1 MQAFYI
7 FANDCKICY
16 TNKKYFR
23 EATMEFLKLL
33 EGIRTPFL
41 DSLFSLIT
49 HLGEETIF
57 IVVGLIFYWCINKK
71 QGYYLFF
78 VGLFGTVVNQFLKL
92 WFRIPRPW
100 VKDPEFTIVE
110 SARAEATGY
119 SFPSGHT
126 QSSVGLFGGIAA
138 VRKEKAVKIIMLI
151 LCLLVPFSRMYL
163 GVHTPLDVIVSIIV
177 AVVLIFAFK
186 FLTDWAMKKPI
197 NMRVLM
203 YSILA
208 LCLGFVLFVELYNFP
223 SDIDLYNYEHG
234 LSNGYKMFG
243 TFLGLYISYE
253 IDHKY
258 VNFETSGSLLTQIL
272 KVSLG
277 IIPLILIKSFLKAPL
292 LTLCGGHFI
301 ADGIRYFLIGIFAGI
316 VWPLTFKFFAKIGK
330 NNG

>member
-1 MQAFYI
+1 
-7 FANDCKICY
+7 
-16 TNKKYFR
+16 
-23 EATMEFLKLL
+23 MEFLKLL

-57 IVVGLIFYWCINKK
+57 IVVGLLFYWCINKK
-71 QGYYLFF
+71 KGYYLFF

-138 VRKEKAVKIIMLI
+138 TRKETIVKIVMLV
-151 LCLLVPFSRMYL
+151 LCILVPFSRLYL
-163 GVHTPLDVIVSIIV
+163 GVHTPLDVGVSILV

-186 FLTDWAMKKPI
+186 FLTDWAMKCKK
-197 NMRVLM
+197 NMRILM

-208 LCLGFVLFVELYNFP
+208 LCLGFVLFVEFYNFP
-223 SDIDLYNYEHG
+223 SDIDMYNFEHG
-234 LSNGYKMFG
+234 LSNGYKMLG

-253 IDHKY
+253 IDSKF
-258 VNFETSGSLLTQIL
+258 VNFTVEADFIAQAL
-272 KVSLG
+272 KFGLG
-277 IIPLILIKSFLKAPL
+277 LIPLILIKSALKQPL
-292 LTLCGGHFI
+292 LALCGGHFV
-301 ADGIRYFLIGIFAGI
+301 ADGIRYLLIGVFAGI

-330 NNG
+330 KAN

>member
-1 MQAFYI
+1 
-7 FANDCKICY
+7 
-16 TNKKYFR
+16 
-23 EATMEFLKLL
+23 MEILKFL
-33 EGIRTPFL
+33 EGIRNPVL
-41 DSLFSLIT
+41 DTFFSLIT

-57 IVVGLIFYWCINKK
+57 IIVGLIFYWCINKK
-71 QGYYLFF
+71 QGYFLFF

-138 VRKEKAVKIIMLI
+138 TRKEKVIKAIMLV
-151 LCLLVPFSRMYL
+151 LCLLVPFSRLYL
-163 GVHTPLDVIVSIIV
+163 GVHTPLDVGVSILV

-186 FLTDWAMKKPI
+186 FLTDWAMKKPM
-197 NMRVLM
+197 NMRILM

-208 LCLGFVLFVELYNFP
+208 LCLGFVLFVEFYNFP
-223 SDIDLYNYEHG
+223 SDIDTQNYESG
-234 LSNGYKMFG
+234 LSNGYKMLG

-258 VNFETSGSLLTQIL
+258 VQFKTGGHILVQIL
-272 KVSLG
+272 KTSLG
-277 IIPLILIKSFLKAPL
+277 LVPLILIKSLLKEPL
-292 LTLCGGHFI
+292 LALCGGH
-301 ADGIRYFLIGIFAGI
+301 AVANGIRYLLIGLFAGI
-316 VWPLTFKFFAKIGK
+316 IWPLTFKLFAKIKIGK
-330 NNG
+330 N

>member
-1 MQAFYI
+1 
-7 FANDCKICY
+7 
-16 TNKKYFR
+16 
-23 EATMEFLKLL
+23 MEFLKLL

-57 IVVGLIFYWCINKK
+57 IVVGLLFYWCINKK

-100 VKDPEFTIVE
+100 VKDPQFTIVE

-138 VRKEKAVKIIMLI
+138 TRKETIVKIVMLV
-151 LCLLVPFSRMYL
+151 LCVLVPFSRLYL
-163 GVHTPLDVIVSIIV
+163 GVHTPLDVGVSILV

-186 FLTDWAMKKPI
+186 FLTDWAMKCKK
-197 NMRVLM
+197 NMRILM

-208 LCLGFVLFVELYNFP
+208 LCLGFVLFVEFYNFP
-223 SDIDLYNYEHG
+223 SDIDMYNYEHG
-234 LSNGYKMFG
+234 LSNGYKMLG

-258 VNFETSGSLLTQIL
+258 VNFTVEADFIAQAL
-272 KVSLG
+272 KFGLG
-277 IIPLILIKSFLKAPL
+277 LIPLILIKSALKQPL
-292 LTLCGGHFI
+292 LALCGGHFV
-301 ADGIRYFLIGIFAGI
+301 ADGIRYLLIGVFAGI

-330 NNG
+330 KAN

>member
-1 MQAFYI
+1 
-7 FANDCKICY
+7 
-16 TNKKYFR
+16 
-23 EATMEFLKLL
+23 MEILKFL
-33 EGIRTPFL
+33 EGIRNPVL
-41 DSLFSLIT
+41 DTFFSLIT

-71 QGYYLFF
+71 QGYFLFF

-138 VRKEKAVKIIMLI
+138 TRKEKVIKAIMLV
-151 LCLLVPFSRMYL
+151 LCLLVPFSRLYL
-163 GVHTPLDVIVSIIV
+163 GVHTPLDVGVSILV

-186 FLTDWAMKKPI
+186 FLTDWAMKKPM
-197 NMRVLM
+197 NMRILM

-208 LCLGFVLFVELYNFP
+208 LCVGFVLFVEFYNFP
-223 SDIDLYNYEHG
+223 SDIDTQNYESG
-234 LSNGYKMFG
+234 LSNGYKMLG
-243 TFLGLYISYE
+243 TFLGLYISFE

-258 VNFETSGSLLTQIL
+258 VQFKTGGHILVQIL
-272 KVSLG
+272 KTSLG
-277 IIPLILIKSFLKAPL
+277 LVPLILIKSLLKEPL
-292 LTLCGGHFI
+292 LALCGGH
-301 ADGIRYFLIGIFAGI
+301 AVANGIRYLLIGLFAGI
-316 VWPLTFKFFAKIGK
+316 IWPLTFKLFAKIKIGK
-330 NNG
+330 N